1 MTSFRMVIDDTFF
14 IEERGPIIYGKVQSG
29 FLKAGDWIE
38 IVTKAGSHITSSVAE
53 IESFARKIAMAA
65 PDQEIAIFL
74 ANREITRDL
83 LSSCVEGL
91 AVEAG
96 AESAPAAEPGSGG
109 QANQAQPESVPGPA
123 QSGAGQAKTI
133 RTRRETLQLL
143 CKGCGRKYVLGV
155 DASMTTPEDVI
166 SQAGGWLGG
175 FPPASMIPDVVGPLE
190 KASAPMDEQ
199 PTQEREAIRTLQEA
213 MRVGTSRLWRCA
225 ECGTVQE
232 YVATPV

>member
-1 MTSFRMVIDDTFF
+1 MASFRMVIDDTFF

-38 IVTKAGSHITSSVAE
+38 IVTKAGQKITSSVAE

-83 LSSCVEGL
+83 LLSCVEGL
-91 AVEAG
+91 ALEAG
-96 AESAPAAEPGSGG
+96 VESVPALEPGSGG
-109 QANQAQPESVPGPA
+109 QATQAQSDSVPGDE
-123 QSGAGQAKTI
+123 QTGAREHKAA

-143 CKGCGRKYVLGV
+143 CRGCGRKYVLGV
-155 DASMTTPEDVI
+155 DSIMTTPEDVI

-175 FPPASMIPDVVGPLE
+175 FPPVSMIPDTVGPLDE
-190 KASAPMDEQ
+190 ASAPMDEQ
-199 PTQEREAIRTLQEA
+199 PAQEREAIRTLQEA
-213 MRVGTSRLWRCA
+213 IRVGTSRTWRCA
-225 ECGTVQE
+225 ECHTVQG
-232 YVATPV
+232 YVALPG

>member
-1 MTSFRMVIDDTFF
+1 MASFRMVIDDTFF
-14 IEERGPIIYGKVQSG
+14 IEKRGPILCGKVQSG

-38 IVTKAGSHITSSVAE
+38 IVTKSGSHITSSVAE
-53 IESFARKIAMAA
+53 IEYFHKKIAMAA

-74 ANREITRDL
+74 ANREITRGL
-83 LSSCVEGL
+83 LLSCVEAL
-91 AVEAG
+91 VVEAG

-109 QANQAQPESVPGPA
+109 KANQAQSDAVPGDA
-123 QSGAGQAKTI
+123 QTGAREHKAAS
-133 RTRRETLQLL
+133 TRRETLQLL

-155 DASMTTPEDVI
+155 DAIMTTPEDVI

-175 FPPASMIPDVVGPLE
+175 FPPASMIPDTVGPLE

-213 MRVGTSRLWRCA
+213 IRVGTSRTWRCA
-225 ECGTVQE
+225 ECHTVQG
-232 YVATPV
+232 YVAIPG

>member
-1 MTSFRMVIDDTFF
+1 MASFRMVIDDTFF
-14 IEERGPIIYGKVQSG
+14 IEERGPVIYGKVQSG

-83 LSSCVEGL
+83 LLSCVEGL

-96 AESAPAAEPGSGG
+96 AESTPAAEPGSGG
-109 QANQAQPESVPGPA
+109 QASQAEADAMPGD
-123 QSGAGQAKTI
+123 QQTGAGQAKGK

-143 CKGCGRKYVLGV
+143 CKGCGRKYLLGV

-166 SQAGGWLGG
+166 SQSGGWLGG
-175 FPPASMIPDVVGPLE
+175 FPPASMIPDTVGPLE
-190 KASAPMDEQ
+190 KALATVDEQ
-199 PTQEREAIRTLQEA
+199 TAQEREAIRTLQEA
-213 MRVGTSRLWRCA
+213 MRVGTSRLWRCS

-232 YVATPV
+232 YVAIPG